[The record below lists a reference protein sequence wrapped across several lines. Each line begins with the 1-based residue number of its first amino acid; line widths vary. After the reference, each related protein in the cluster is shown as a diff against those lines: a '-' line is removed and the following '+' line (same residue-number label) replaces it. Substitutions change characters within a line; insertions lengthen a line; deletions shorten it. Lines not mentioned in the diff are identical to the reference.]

1 MFVRHHA
8 SFAGDVSEDDRHKRL
23 GADIV
28 DYHRAG
34 LAAVTIDQCQHL
46 HLVMERALFRRT
58 LEVADKGFVHLDN
71 AAARTER
78 RKIAGAHR
86 LTDKRSEERRVGTA
100 SYSKCRTRWSPA
112 HAKKKKKQY

>member
-34 LAAVTIDQCQHL
+34 LAAVTIDQCRHL

-78 RKIAGAHR
+78 DGRAP
-86 LTDKRSEERRVGTA
+86 SELQSLMRI
-100 SYSKCRTRWSPA
+100 SYAVFCL
-112 HAKKKKKQY
+112 KKKNRRYTTR